1 MVLGIDVGGTKT
13 LVGLFDNN
21 GVLLGTTR
29 LPTNPEYREFL
40 QETCRASKEL
50 FASHDIKSIV
60 VGLPGLLDRKNGIGI
75 MFGHL
80 PWKNVRIS
88 SDLKENLNFS
98 GQLLIEN
105 DANLAGLGEAQ
116 NFPDKRV
123 VVYIT
128 ISTGIGTSII
138 TDGILNPYFLD
149 SEGGHL
155 LVEVNGKL
163 HRWDTT
169 ESGKAIVEEYHQ
181 KASEI
186 TDPEVWNEIAKR
198 LAPGFSSI
206 IALLQPD
213 AIIVGGSVGIMLD
226 KFKNRLLAHLSV
238 EDTSILKDPLITSAS
253 YDDKS
258 VIYGA
263 YVLAKQQQNEYS

>member
-13 LVGLFDNN
+13 LIGLFDEN

-29 LPTNPEYREFL
+29 LATNPDYKEFL
-40 QETCRASKEL
+40 TETCRASKEL
-50 FASHDIKSIV
+50 FASHDINSV
-60 VGLPGLLDRKNGIGI
+60 VIGLPGLLDRQNGIGI

-80 PWKNVRIS
+80 PWKNIRIS
-88 SDLKENLNFS
+88 SDLREGLGFN
-98 GQLLIEN
+98 GVVLIEN

-116 NFPDKRV
+116 NLRDKSV

-128 ISTGIGTSII
+128 ISTGIGTAII

-155 LVEVNGKL
+155 LVEVDGNL

-186 TDPEVWNEIAKR
+186 SDPNIWDEIAKR

-213 AIIVGGSVGIMLD
+213 AIIVGGSVGVMLD
-226 KFKNRLLAHLSV
+226 KFKHQLLTHLSI
-238 EDTSILKDPLITSAS
+238 EDTPILKDPLITSAS

-258 VIYGA
+258 VLYGA
-263 YVLAKQQQNEYS
+263 YTLSKQHDEHS